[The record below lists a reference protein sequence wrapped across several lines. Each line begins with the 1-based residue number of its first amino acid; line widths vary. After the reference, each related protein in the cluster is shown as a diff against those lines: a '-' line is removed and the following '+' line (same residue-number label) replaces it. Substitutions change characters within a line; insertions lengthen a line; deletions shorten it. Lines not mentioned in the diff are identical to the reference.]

1 MNRTQFERREDRL
14 VDEKNAQL
22 VIGVLGFLIRM
33 AGPYTSIGVI
43 LQQARSE
50 IVSLLRSQQQPPS
63 EIRAAA

>member
-1 MNRTQFERREDRL
+1 MNRTPFERRDDRL

-22 VIGVLGFLIRM
+22 VIGVLGFLIRL
-33 AGPYTSIGVI
+33 AGPYSSIGVI

-50 IVSLLRSQQQPPS
+50 IISLLRSQQQATP

>member
-1 MNRTQFERREDRL
+1 MNRTPFERRDDRL

-22 VIGVLGFLIRM
+22 VIGVLGFLIRL
-33 AGPYTSIGVI
+33 AGPYSSIGVI

-50 IVSLLRSQQQPPS
+50 ITSLVRSQQQATP